1 MIRGVLI
8 ALLLAGTASAQTA
21 SSQTAPPADPMLSPP
36 VAPPALSAEGQGIFQ
51 RMQAIPMGKPVESA
65 DAYTP
70 IEPMAGAARPRS
82 LPKAAP
88 RSVGLDPFALEK
100 AQAWANAQGSFALL
114 VARRG
119 KLVHERYAEGFT
131 PDSRYATAS
140 MHKAVLA
147 MAYGRAVADGKIS
160 LDDPLSTHLSEYR
173 DHPSG
178 QITIRQLLDMTSG
191 LVPPAGDP
199 PGSPESAGMA
209 LMFSQDLR
217 RTTQRFV
224 QGPTPG
230 TAFGYA
236 NVSTQLAGQALEA
249 ALGERYSTW
258 LSRTF
263 WAPLGASTA
272 NLWLDREGGNPHY
285 FCCLQATARDWL
297 LVGELM
303 RSKGVVGKTRI
314 LPRGWLD
321 TVTAPSAANPN
332 FGMNIWRGSPHAPK
346 RSYGPAV
353 TMKVPAEQPF
363 ARDDVVYI
371 DGAGGQRVY
380 VVPSE
385 ELTIIRIGNP
395 SATWDDSALVNLV
408 LAGNKK

>member
-1 MIRGVLI
+1 MIRSLLV
-8 ALLLAGTASAQTA
+8 ALLLAGAAAAQT
-21 SSQTAPPADPMLSPP
+21 ADPMLSPP
-36 VAPPALSAEGQGIFQ
+36 APPANLSPEGQAIFQ
-51 RMQAIPMGKPVESA
+51 RMQSIPTGKPVESA

-70 IEPMAGAARPRS
+70 IEAVTGAARRRS
-82 LPKAAP
+82 LPRAAP

-100 AQAWANAQGSFALL
+100 AQAWANEQESFALL

-131 PDSRYATAS
+131 PESRFATAS

-147 MAYGRAVADGKIS
+147 LAYGRAIADGKIS
-160 LDDPLSTHLSEYR
+160 LDDPLSKHLGEYK
-173 DHPSG
+173 DHPTG

-191 LVPPAGDP
+191 LVPPGGEGYGPD
-199 PGSPESAGMA
+199 SAGMA
-209 LMFSQDLR
+209 LMFAQDLR

-224 QGPTPG
+224 QGPAPG

-236 NVSTQLAGQALEA
+236 NVSTQLAGHALEA
-249 ALGERYSTW
+249 ALGERYSGW

-263 WAPLGASTA
+263 WAPLGAGTA

-285 FCCLQATARDWL
+285 FCCLQATPRDWL

-303 RSKGVVGKTRI
+303 RSKGRAGSTRV
-314 LPRGWLD
+314 LPEGWLD
-321 TVTAPSAANPN
+321 TVIAPSARNPN
-332 FGMNIWRGSPHAPK
+332 FGMNIWRGSPHDPA
-346 RSYGPAV
+346 RSYGPGIA
-353 TMKVPAEQPF
+353 MKVPAKEPF
-363 ARDDVVYI
+363 AREDVYYI

-385 ELTIIRIGNP
+385 ELTIIRIGKP

-408 LAGNKK
+408 LAGIRK